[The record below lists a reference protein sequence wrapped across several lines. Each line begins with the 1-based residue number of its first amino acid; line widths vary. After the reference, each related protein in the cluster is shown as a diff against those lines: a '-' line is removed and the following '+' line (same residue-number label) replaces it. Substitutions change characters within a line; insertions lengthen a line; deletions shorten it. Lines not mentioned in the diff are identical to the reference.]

1 MKYEFS
7 YNSKVIAYEI
17 VYKRVKNINIRV
29 KPSGDV
35 VVSCNETVDNKTI
48 EMEMIKRA
56 NWLLVTIDKYKTNL
70 IEFTDSNLK
79 LVDGE
84 AFLLLGKVLR
94 IKNIDAI
101 EFKVDYDNNYLYIY
115 RPNQRGVKTKF
126 NYWYCDFVKSKFNEM
141 VQNSYKK
148 YEKYEIAKPQ
158 VVYKNMKTRWGTCN
172 IEKAIITLNI
182 QLIKVDP
189 FLTEYVICHELTHL
203 RYKNHNNDFYSFLTT
218 MVPDW
223 KQREKILNNII
234 INNLGGI

>member
-7 YNSKVIAYEI
+7 YNGKVIAYEI
-17 VYKRVKNINIRV
+17 VHKKVKNINIRV

-48 EMEMIKRA
+48 EIEMIKRA
-56 NWLLVTIDKYKTNL
+56 NWLLETIDKYKTNL
-70 IEFTDSNLK
+70 IEFTNFNLK

-94 IKNIDAI
+94 IKNIDANQ
-101 EFKVDYDNNYLYIY
+101 FKVDYDNNYLYIY
-115 RPNQRGVKTKF
+115 RPNQRGVKIKF
-126 NYWYCDFVKSKFNEM
+126 KDWYCNFIKSKFNEM
-141 VQNSYKK
+141 VENSYKK
-148 YEKYEIAKPQ
+148 YEKYGIAKPQ
-158 VVYKNMKTRWGTCN
+158 VIYKNMKTRWGTCN

-223 KQREKILNNII
+223 KQREKILNNIF